1 MQDPVVL
8 HEDNHLLVINKPAGM
23 PTMGV
28 TDRLSV
34 YQWAGGYI
42 KRRYQKPGNV
52 FVGIVSRLDTLTSG
66 VLVLARTS
74 KGAARL
80 SEQIRQGTMSK
91 NYLALVEGQVEP
103 SAGTIRSSLYKDDAR
118 HRMRVDVRGTHHDSQ
133 EAVMHYSFLQRLEVG
148 SRAMS
153 LLRVELKTGRK
164 HQIRVQMS
172 SLGHPVVG
180 DSKYGATT
188 HLIGSGIGLHAFALK
203 FQHPTRE
210 ERLEFQVKPPVEWPV
225 ELILP

>member
-1 MQDPVVL
+1 
-8 HEDNHLLVINKPAGM
+8 
-23 PTMGV
+23 MGV

-34 YQWAGGYI
+34 YQWAGAYI
-42 KRRYQKPGNV
+42 KRHYQKPGNV

-91 NYLALVEGQVEP
+91 CYLALVEGLVQP
-103 SAGTIRSSLYKDDAR
+103 TAATIRSSLYKDESS
-118 HRMRVDVRGTHHDSQ
+118 HRMRVDVRGTHRDSQ
-133 EAVMHYSFLQRLEVG
+133 EAVMHYSLLQPVAIG
-148 SRAMS
+148 SRELS

-164 HQIRVQMS
+164 HQIRVQLS
-172 SLGHPVVG
+172 SLGHPVAG

-188 HLIGSGIGLHAFALK
+188 NLLGQGIGLHAFELK
-203 FQHPTRE
+203 FQHPTRPE
-210 ERLEFQVKPPVEWPV
+210 KLEFQVKPPIAWPPV
-225 ELILP
+225 AWPPIAWPHGIGQRG